1 MLTMRALKQR
11 KLGGLAAFLIL
22 IWTIIGVPTKVNF
35 NLTAATAG
43 FTTALTTKTYLREC
57 TNLHINHS
65 NRTTILWKRRRHIN
79 ILMEKNVSYDNNPL
93 RETPATVFQ
102 TLVAK
107 WSAQRED
114 MHLYA
119 PERPRRL
126 LGSGVMLF
134 QPWDVWIEHVR
145 QNIQGRVYHARKDKS
160 ANGTTKFQI
169 IDGAPQASHR
179 NCHHVETQMEEAIL
193 FDQSAAGSHQTLAA
207 GKSVTQAMNCARFG
221 EEAHMGNN
229 ADVSTRE
236 STQLHLPW
244 DVWLPHAIMTPKEE
258 DYHAGKGKTELEEKE
273 KEPANLETLFDSG
286 TTDVHHA
293 LVVFDA
299 VTQDLDYVRF
309 EEEAPTDDIADE
321 STWE

>member
-1 MLTMRALKQR
+1 MRALKQR
-11 KLGGLAAFLIL
+11 ELGGLAAFLIL

-102 TLVAK
+102 TPVAK

-145 QNIQGRVYHARKDKS
+145 QNIQGRVYHARKDKT

-207 GKSVTQAMNCARFG
+207 EKSVTQAMNCARFG

-244 DVWLPHAIMTPKEE
+244 DVWLPHTIMKQ
-258 DYHAGKGKTELEEKE
+258 K
-273 KEPANLETLFDSG
+273 
-286 TTDVHHA
+286 
-293 LVVFDA
+293 
-299 VTQDLDYVRF
+299 
-309 EEEAPTDDIADE
+309 
-321 STWE
+321 